1 MPRSATLEQAG
12 GLHRMTLRGH
22 SGPVRRV
29 VISPNGR
36 DVITVS
42 EDGTAQVCGGCK
54 GMAEVWLRVEG
65 SRRLHQQSPA
75 MLCESPRAWV

>member
-42 EDGTAQVCGGCK
+42 EDGTAQVGVDA
-54 GMAEVWLRVEG
+54 MRVEKV
-65 SRRLHQQSPA
+65 STYWPS
-75 MLCESPRAWV
+75 